1 MTLTVASLIEP
12 DIASAGKSAKLAFSQ
27 GADVVEVRLDHFKD
41 IGPETVR
48 KLRREILGPA
58 IATLRSKRE
67 GGESAHGPEER
78 TQILTAALES
88 SFEYVDFELETDRRL
103 LRKLAKE
110 DWESEAIVS
119 AHILEPTSR
128 AKIQKTLREASAL
141 GDIAKVAMQ
150 CDTATDALMLCEI
163 GLGLSGRKKKYVLL
177 GMGGQGQITRAVADT
192 LGSCMAF
199 SCLEGKAAAPG
210 QLDTIAQ
217 CNILNSPRRVFGL
230 IGHPVSHSVSKPM
243 QEAALAALGMAGI
256 YLPLDFEPGTLDR
269 KALRTLQRVG
279 FSGVNVTIPYKGKAF
294 ELCDEV
300 LQNAEA
306 TKAVNTITFK
316 KVRFVG
322 ENTDVKGFSSSI
334 DGKIYILRDSKALLI
349 GAGGVARAIAYLL
362 AERGARITV
371 TDIDMRAANRLARSC
386 HGRPVTL
393 KKLTKSDEAFDI
405 VVNCSPV
412 GMKGQPGNP
421 LKSSLLGYRST
432 YFDVVYNPPVTEAMA
447 LARESGSRVFGGL
460 EMLVQQGAESFRL
473 WTGIE
478 PNVYAMREAARRALE

>member
-1 MTLTVASLIEP
+1 MTLTVTSLMET
-12 DIASAGKSAKLAFSQ
+12 DIASAGRSAKLAFSQ
-27 GADVVEVRLDHFKD
+27 GADVVEVRLDHIRD
-41 IGPETVR
+41 VVPETVA

-67 GGESAHGPEER
+67 GGESLHGPEER
-78 TQILTAALES
+78 AQILMAALGA
-88 SFEYVDFELETDRRL
+88 SFEYVDFELEND
-103 LRKLAKE
+103 RKLLKKLSKE

-119 AHILEPTSR
+119 THILEPVSR
-128 AKIQKTLREASAL
+128 AKVEKAIKETSAL

-150 CDTATDALMLCEI
+150 CDSATDALMLCEI
-163 GLGLSGRKKKYVLL
+163 GLGLAGRKKRYVLL
-177 GMGGQGQITRAVADT
+177 GMGGQGQVTRAVADT
-192 LGSCMAF
+192 MGSYMAF
-199 SCLEGKAAAPG
+199 SCLEGKEAAPG

-217 CNILNSPRRVFGL
+217 CNLLSGPRFVFGL

-243 QEAALAALGMAGI
+243 QEAALAALGVAGI

-269 KALRTLQRVG
+269 KALRTMQKAG

-294 ELCDEV
+294 ELCDEK

-306 TKAVNTITFK
+306 TNAVNTITFK

-349 GAGGVARAIAYLL
+349 GAGGVARAIAYVLG
-362 AERGARITV
+362 ERGAKITI
-371 TDIDMRAANRLARSC
+371 TDIDMRAANKLARSC

-393 KKLTKSDEAFDI
+393 KKLLESGETFDI

-412 GMKGQPGNP
+412 GMKGHPGNP
-421 LKSSLLGYRST
+421 IKSSLLGYRST
-432 YFDVVYNPPVTEAMA
+432 YFDVIYNPPVTEAMA
-447 LARESGSRVFGGL
+447 LARESGSRVIGGL